1 MPLEVLLHN
10 EIYLPEMCKILG
22 SLQEYVPS
30 RVVNSTLDVGDK
42 SLCLKNVDFLPI
54 LMGGDQLTAARA
66 RGAKSLRSS
75 HDNAKG
81 RLEGLLPVVEDWHAR
96 LTLAKV
102 YYWC

>member
-1 MPLEVLLHN
+1 MPLGVLLHN

-75 HDNAKG
+75 HDNAKD

-96 LTLAKV
+96 FTLARV

>member
-1 MPLEVLLHN
+1 MLLHN
-10 EIYLPEMCKILG
+10 EIYLPEMCEILVLG

-54 LMGGDQLTAARA
+54 FMGGDQLTVARA

-75 HDNAKG
+75 HDNAKN
-81 RLEGLLPVVEDWHAR
+81 RLEGLLPVVEDWHAH
-96 LTLAKV
+96 LTLGRV